1 MRALRRLIIVLV
13 VLFGLFAAADRIAV
27 YVAEGQAASA
37 LQKSRGLSQKPS
49 VSIEGF
55 PFLTQLLGG
64 SMDEVKVHANQL
76 TVTTPNG
83 TDVTLQDFSADLKG
97 VRLENGFTEAVA
109 DNATGTATISYA
121 DLSAALPKGVTVAYG
136 GNGKVKVAGSASLPV
151 LGEQQVSGTAALNVV
166 GGNSIA
172 LSGITGVTGVDPGLA
187 GLVATVLEPQ
197 FQLSGLPTGLK
208 LTQIT
213 AEPTGVS
220 VGVAGTGVVLN
231 SSQ

>member
-37 LQKSRGLSQKPS
+37 LQNARGLSQKPS

-64 SMDEVKVHANQL
+64 SLDEVKIHANEL
-76 TVTTPNG
+76 AVTTPSG
-83 TDVTLQDFSADLKG
+83 TDVTLQNFSADLKG
-97 VRLENGFTEAVA
+97 VRLESGFSKAVA

-121 DLSAALPKGVTVAYG
+121 DISAALPKGVTVAYG
-136 GNGKVKVAGSASLPV
+136 GGDKVKVSGSASLPV
-151 LGEQQVSGTAALNVV
+151 LGEQQVSGTASLNVV
-166 GGNSIA
+166 GGDRIS
-172 LSGITGVTGVDPGLA
+172 LSGISGVTGVDPALA
-187 GLVATVLEPQ
+187 GLVTSLLEPQ
-197 FQLSGLPTGLK
+197 FQLSGLPTGLQ